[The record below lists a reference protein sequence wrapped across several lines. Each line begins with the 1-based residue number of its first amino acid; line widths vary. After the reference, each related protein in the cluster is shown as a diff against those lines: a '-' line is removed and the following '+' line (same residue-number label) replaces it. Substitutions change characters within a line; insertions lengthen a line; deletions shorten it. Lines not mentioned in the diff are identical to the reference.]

1 MNKFLQQTWASFL
14 GSIAG
19 FLFILALGT
28 GGLLVVFINL
38 ILSDTTPQ
46 IEDKSAL
53 VFNLASRIQDSE
65 SEANLTEIISEDI
78 TETITVRQA
87 TEAINKAAKDERI
100 RAIFL
105 DGRKGNINSGYASL
119 TEIRSALEKFKASG
133 KKIITYNLN
142 YGEKDYYLT
151 SVADQII
158 INPMGLIE
166 INGFSTPQLFFANGL
181 DKYGIGVQVIR
192 AGKYKSAVEPFL
204 RNNYSEDSK
213 LQTQELLNNLWNNYL
228 KKVSDS
234 RNLSPNNIQNI
245 ADNNPVLN
253 AQEAQKLGLVDQVA
267 YFDEVVTNLQ
277 NITDSNDNNSFRK
290 IGIKKYLTATKKTV
304 NSNQKIAIIY
314 AEGRIVTGKGEIGQV
329 GSNRFSEQLAKI
341 RQDKDIKAVILRI
354 NTPGGSAV
362 ASEIILRELQLT
374 AQKKPIIVSMG
385 NVAASGGYW
394 IATVGDKIF
403 AENSTIT
410 GSIGVFGLLFNL
422 EEIANNN
429 GINYDVVKTAKFA
442 DLNIAFREKTANELE
457 IYQTQVERFYN
468 LFLKKVA
475 TARNLTTEKV
485 DTLAQGRVWSGES
498 AKRVGLVDEI
508 GGLENAIQYTVNKL
522 NLGDNWQIEEY
533 PEKRTWET
541 EIIERLSEAKMQSQL
556 SDREMIALMI
566 GKLKSELDL
575 QEIVNEPN
583 KIYTILPF
591 KLEIE

>member
-53 VFNLASRIQDSE
+53 VFNLASRIKDSE

-374 AQKKPIIVSMG
+374 AEKKPIIVSMG